1 MYVDEYILTDSS
13 LKPIYRTFDL
23 VDLAEEII
31 KRNNEI
37 AFINMRKSYETRERF
52 KYRLIVE
59 KHEIKDLE
67 KSDK

>member
-1 MYVDEYILTDSS
+1 MYIDEYILTDSS

-23 VDLAEEII
+23 VDLANKIVRIDSEIKI
-31 KRNNEI
+31 M
-37 AFINMRKSYETRERF
+37 NMGKSYEQRKKF
-52 KYRLIVE
+52 KCRLIVE